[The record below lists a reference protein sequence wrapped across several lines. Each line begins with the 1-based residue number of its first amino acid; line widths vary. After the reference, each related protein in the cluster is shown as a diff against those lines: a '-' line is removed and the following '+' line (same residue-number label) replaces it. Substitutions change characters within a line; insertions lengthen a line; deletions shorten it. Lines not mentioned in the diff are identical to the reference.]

1 MDPTVKSL
9 IWLSRNIE
17 KVFAV
22 VISIVMTV
30 VLFLQ
35 VLSRYVFNLSITWSE
50 ELSIFLL
57 IWLTYI
63 GASMAVMQ
71 RRHLRITMLAE
82 LLPKRAFKIVDI
94 VSNVVFLGFMLF
106 IAHGTYNLIL
116 LAKRTKQMGASTGIP
131 RWVVFTGLLLAYILM
146 MIRLV
151 QDTVR
156 HYRELKTMEADAPAE
171 SSIAGQ

>member
-1 MDPTVKSL
+1 MEHTVKSL
-9 IWLSRNIE
+9 VWLSRNIE

-22 VISIVMTV
+22 VISAVMTV

-35 VLSRYVFNLSITWSE
+35 VLSRYVFNFSITWSE

-131 RWVVFTGLLLAYILM
+131 RWVVFFGLLLAYILM

-156 HYRELKTMEADAPAE
+156 HFRELKTIDAPAE
-171 SSIAGQ
+171 SKSA